1 MWGDTAFFCVKK
13 IKNLK
18 VPILMIN
25 IGSFLVQN
33 KGF

>member
-1 MWGDTAFFCVKK
+1 MWGRHRFFCVKK

-18 VPILMIN
+18 VPILMSN